1 MPLARGSSGGGRRFA
16 AEGEEH
22 RRFLRAGLAR
32 ERAGI
37 MGGVGAWWTACRDQ
51 DRRKALQLKPGLMR
65 ANAVLSGMLTIV
77 MAWQAVNP
85 KSLPRPLYVLGAVIA
100 ALSAWIWCL
109 LLRWRRQF
117 NPEG

>member
-1 MPLARGSSGGGRRFA
+1 MGGGRRFGV
-16 AEGEEH
+16 EGQEH
-22 RRFLRAGLAR
+22 RTLLRAGLDR
-32 ERAGI
+32 RRAGI
-37 MGGVGAWWTACRDQ
+37 MGGVKAWWTACRDQ
-51 DRRKALQLKPGLMR
+51 GRRNALQLKPGLMR

-85 KSLPRPLYVLGAVIA
+85 KSLPRIVHVLGAVLA